1 MDHLVETREL
11 RYFLALAEELH
22 FGRAAE
28 RLGIAQ
34 PPLSRAIRQLEQ
46 RLGVQLLE
54 RTTRH
59 VALTPA
65 GAVLAEEA
73 PAALASVAGAA
84 RRAQRAGEVHPRL
97 ALALKADSDAGLL
110 PGMLA
115 EYQADGVWPSP
126 ELLLGGWGEQV
137 RMLRDGRADVA
148 LLHAPFDAHGLDA
161 EPLLS
166 EPRVVALA
174 AAHRLTRRRRLTLAD
189 LAGEPFPRWEGE
201 GGEEIAPLWC
211 GRHPEAGRGPRP
223 GALPPEHAPGPP
235 AADLSQ
241 MLRLVELGR
250 AVAFVPASVAARYT
264 RDELAYRPV
273 VGLTP
278 LTLVVAWPERSRS
291 LATAAFVRAAST
303 VAKRRTEPTVGLID
317 TLAR

>member
-1 MDHLVETREL
+1 MDHLLETREL

-46 RLGVQLLE
+46 RLGVPLLE

-73 PAALASVAGAA
+73 PATLASVAGAA
-84 RRAQRAGEVHPRL
+84 RRAQRAGTVQPRL
-97 ALALKADSDAGLL
+97 VLALKADSDAGLL
-110 PGMLA
+110 PGVLA
-115 EYQADGVWPSP
+115 EYQADGAWPSP
-126 ELLLGGWGEQV
+126 ELLLGGWGEQA
-137 RMLRDGRADVA
+137 RMLREGRADVA
-148 LLHAPFDAHGLDA
+148 LLHAPFDAHGLDV

-174 AAHRLTRRRRLTLAD
+174 AEHRLARRRRLTLAD
-189 LAGEPFPRWEGE
+189 LADEPLPRWQGE

-223 GALPPEHAPGPP
+223 GALPPKHAPGPP

-241 MLRLVELGR
+241 LLRLVELGR
-250 AVAFVPASVAARYT
+250 AVAFVPASVAARYA

-273 VGLTP
+273 AGLTP

-291 LATAAFVRAAST
+291 LATAAFVRAASA
-303 VAKRRTEPTVGLID
+303 VAERRTEPAVGLID
-317 TLAR
+317 MLAS